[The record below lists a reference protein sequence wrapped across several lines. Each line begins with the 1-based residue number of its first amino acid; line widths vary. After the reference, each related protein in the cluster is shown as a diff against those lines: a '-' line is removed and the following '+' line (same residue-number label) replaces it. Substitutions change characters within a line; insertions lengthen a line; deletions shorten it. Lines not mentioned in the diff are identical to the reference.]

1 MREFFNEHI
10 LNLNVVTPFAFH
22 SETTLGEPVKEEI
35 VLLYPFSLVKPT
47 TLNGPSESLLS
58 RYMGSNIRLSSLF
71 SLQVCN

>member
-35 VLLYPFSLVKPT
+35 VLLYPFSLVKHT
-47 TLNGPSESLLS
+47 TLNGPSESLLA
-58 RYMGSNIRLSSLF
+58 RYMGSNNRLF
-71 SLQVCN
+71 SLYSVQVCN

>member
-10 LNLNVVTPFAFH
+10 LNLNVVTPFEFH

-35 VLLYPFSLVKPT
+35 VLLYPFSLVKHT

-58 RYMGSNIRLSSLF
+58 RYMGSNNRLSSLY
-71 SLQVCN
+71 SVQVCN